1 MAAKGKGTDMAGHKS
16 RKANAQGQRRED
28 RPRDPRHVVVTLLGD
43 VLEDKHLLSEVLPK
57 RLKSLPVEDRARVQR
72 LVLETLRGMDRADRM
87 LGPHLKKRPPLRV
100 LNILR
105 LGVVEICSGG
115 AAHGVVNSC
124 VSAARADRTTEKM
137 SGLVNAILRKIADET
152 EKWDKLP
159 VPRLP
164 KWLRKPL
171 LSDYGKGAVEAME
184 LAQFAAPPLD
194 LTAKT
199 DAAAISEAVGG
210 VLLASG
216 SVRLKDAGQVTALAG
231 YEAGDWWVQD
241 VSAALPAKVL
251 AAQPSETVLDM
262 CAAPGGKT
270 MQLAAAGANVTS
282 LDVSEGRMKRV
293 KENLARTG
301 LSADC
306 VVGDALEFEGGPFDA
321 ILLDAPCTATGTIRR
336 HPDLPYAKDGSDFP
350 SLFELQEY
358 MIDRALGL
366 LKPGGRLVFC
376 TCSLLIDEG
385 EEQVRDALARH
396 PDLKLDLDALRL
408 PGVDP
413 AWIGPEG
420 LRLFPHYLADLGGMD
435 GFFITAFRK
444 G

>member
-1 MAAKGKGTDMAGHKS
+1 MAAVKTGA
-16 RKANAQGQRRED
+16 KAKKT
-28 RPRDPRHVVVTLLGD
+28 DPRHVVVDLLGD
-43 VLEDKHLLSEVLPK
+43 VLEERRLLSEVLPRRVK
-57 RLKSLPVEDRARVQR
+57 PLPSDDRARVQR
-72 LVLETLRGMDRADRM
+72 LALMTLRGMDRADRM

-105 LGVVEICSGG
+105 LGVVEICMGG

-124 VSAARADRTTEKM
+124 VSAARADRATDKM
-137 SGLVNAILRKIADET
+137 AGLVNAVLRKVSGEVD
-152 EKWDKLP
+152 KWDALP

-171 LSDYGKGAVEAME
+171 IDDYGKAAVEAME
-184 LAQFAAPPLD
+184 AVQFAGAPLD
-194 LTAKT
+194 LTCKSDPAQWAKKL
-199 DAAAISEAVGG
+199 GG
-210 VLLASG
+210 AMLPSG
-216 SVRLKDAGQVTALAG
+216 SIRLQDAGQVTALPG
-231 YEAGDWWVQD
+231 YKDGSWWVQD
-241 VSAALPAKVL
+241 ASAAIPAKVL
-251 AAQPSETVLDM
+251 NAQPGERVLDM

-270 MQLAAAGANVTS
+270 MQMAAAGAEVTA

-301 LSADC
+301 LAADC
-306 VVGDALEFEGGPFDA
+306 VVGDALEYEGGPFDA

-350 SLFELQEY
+350 ALFELQEY
-358 MIDRALGL
+358 MIDRAVGL

-396 PDLKLDLDALRL
+396 AGLSLDLKALRL
-408 PGVDP
+408 PGVEPD
-413 AWIGPEG
+413 WIGPEG
-420 LRLFPHYLADLGGMD
+420 LRLFPHYMADQGGMD
-435 GFFITAFRK
+435 GFFITAFRRS
-444 G
+444 